1 MDPLP
6 RVIAFFDGQNIY
18 HSAKTAFPGA
28 SDDYDPKSLAGLIA
42 QRQGWS
48 LVQTR
53 FYTGVPDPKRDK
65 RGADGWARRL
75 LRMRND
81 GCVTISRKLKYS
93 PEGVGREKGIDVRL
107 ALDLIRLAHDRRMDV
122 ALLFSQ
128 DNDFLEVANEV
139 YELNSRADHF
149 LRFASAYPSSKHYK
163 NRRGI
168 HRKRWI
174 QFDRADWDSCQY

>member
-1 MDPLP
+1 MGPLP

-28 SDDYDPKSLAGLIA
+28 GDDYDPKSLAGLIA

-53 FYTGVPDPKRDK
+53 FYTCVPDPKRDK
-65 RGADGWARRL
+65 RRADGWARRL

-81 GCVTISRKLKYS
+81 GCVTVSRQVKYS

-107 ALDLIRLAHDRRMDV
+107 ALDLIRLTFDRQMDV
-122 ALLFSQ
+122 ALIFSQ
-128 DNDFLEVANEV
+128 DGDFAEVAREIRVINGQTT
-139 YELNSRADHF
+139 HF
-149 LRFASAYPSSKHYK
+149 VRIASAYPRSPTLR
-163 NRRGI
+163 NTRGI
-168 HRKRWI
+168 LDTDWHR
-174 QFDRADWDSCQY
+174 FDRADWDSCQY

>member
-6 RVIAFFDGQNIY
+6 RVIAFFDGLNIY

-42 QRQGWS
+42 QRQGWN

-53 FYTGVPDPKRDK
+53 FYTGVPDPRRDK
-65 RGADGWARRL
+65 NSADGWARRL
-75 LRMRND
+75 LRMRGD
-81 GCVTISRKLKYS
+81 GCVTVSRQLKYS
-93 PEGVGREKGIDVRL
+93 FAGVPREKGIDIRL
-107 ALDLIRLAHDRRMDV
+107 ALDLIRLTHDRRMDV

-128 DNDFLEVANEV
+128 DSDFVEVSNEIRR
-139 YELNSRADHF
+139 LNRLGRHF
-149 LRFASAYPSSKHYK
+149 VRVASAFPHGPDAR

-168 HRKRWI
+168 AKTDWHR
-174 QFDRADWDSCQY
+174 FDRAGWDSCQY